1 MSPERSAPPATVS
14 SVRSAPFSELDPR
27 TAYLLWRLRSEVFV
41 VEQDCPYL
49 DLDGRD
55 LEPQTVHLWVETA
68 EDPGT
73 PLGTLRIL
81 QEPEPGVVAHTSIS
95 KFLVNPTISGWIQFE
110 ARDTWPATT
119 RVCTCIQELSSSNNR
134 TRQKLADPTTI
145 DCRRDPEMAKFSTTQ
160 PNRLGT
166 RQQ

>member
-1 MSPERSAPPATVS
+1 MSPERSASPTTVS
-14 SVRSAPFSELDPR
+14 SVRSARFSELDPR

-81 QEPEPGVVAHTSIS
+81 QEPDGSTLRIGRVVVAQPHRGAGLAAQLMQAALDQVGERRFAPSGPE
-95 KFLVNPTISGWIQFE
+95 FLEDGIPHVPMT
-110 ARDTWPATT
+110 RPATT
-119 RVCTCIQELSSSNNR
+119 
-134 TRQKLADPTTI
+134 D
-145 DCRRDPEMAKFSTTQ
+145 
-160 PNRLGT
+160 
-166 RQQ
+166 